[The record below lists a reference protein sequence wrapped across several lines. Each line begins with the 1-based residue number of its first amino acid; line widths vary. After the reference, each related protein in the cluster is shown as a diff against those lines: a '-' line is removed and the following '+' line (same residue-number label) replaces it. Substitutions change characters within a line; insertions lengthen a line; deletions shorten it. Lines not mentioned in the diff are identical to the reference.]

1 MRSRACV
8 ALTPALL
15 LMGSVAAA
23 AGISLPP
30 GSRLDLNG
38 GAAALAAQDLRIDG
52 ALTLGSGS
60 VLDLASLRLGAGGQA
75 DLGSGVVEL
84 GGDWENRGSL
94 AAGSSRV
101 RFVDGPA
108 DSVLLGSTTFASAS
122 FVSAAGKRY
131 RFESG
136 STQSV
141 AAQLDILGTGAPVQ
155 IDVTQP
161 GSVAFLDLLPSGTQ
175 SIANVG
181 VSDVHAIGQAL
192 APDQTNQGGRG
203 NDTGWF
209 GNGGGPIGQ
218 AVSVP
223 SSSPGGL
230 ALFALTLLGAA
241 LVAFRRSASAGAS
254 S

>member
-1 MRSRACV
+1 MRSRTRA
-8 ALTPALL
+8 ALAPALL
-15 LMGSVAAA
+15 MACATATG
-23 AGISLPP
+23 AGISLPA
-30 GSRLDLNG
+30 GSRLDMNG
-38 GAAALAAQDLRIDG
+38 GVAVLAAQDLRIDG
-52 ALTLGSGS
+52 ALSLGDGA
-60 VLDLASLRLGAGGQA
+60 VLGLASLRLGSGAQA
-75 DLGSGVVEL
+75 DLGAGTIEL
-84 GGDWENRGSL
+84 AGDWENHGSL
-94 AAGSSRV
+94 AAGSSHV

-108 DSVLLGSTTFASAS
+108 ESALLGSTTFASAS
-122 FVSAAGKRY
+122 FVSATGKRY

-141 AAQLDILGTGAPVQ
+141 AAQLDILGTGAPIQ

-161 GSVAFLDLLPSGTQ
+161 GAVAYLNLLPSGTQ

-203 NDTGWF
+203 NDSGWF

-218 AVSVP
+218 SVPVP
-223 SSSPGGL
+223 SSSPAGL

-241 LVAFRRSASAGAS
+241 LLAFRRLACRGAS

>member
-1 MRSRACV
+1 MRSRACAV
-8 ALTPALL
+8 LAPALL
-15 LMGSVAAA
+15 LTGSAAVA
-23 AGISLPP
+23 AGISLPA

-38 GAAALAAQDLRIDG
+38 GGAAFAAQDLRVDG
-52 ALTLGSGS
+52 TLTLGDGS
-60 VLDLASLRLGAGGQA
+60 LLGLASLRLGAGGQA
-75 DLGSGVVEL
+75 DLGSGTVEL
-84 GGDWENRGSL
+84 DGDWENRGSL
-94 AAGSSRV
+94 AAGSSHV

-108 DSVLLGSTTFASAS
+108 DSALLGSTTFASAS
-122 FVSAAGKRY
+122 FASANGKRY

-141 AAQLDILGTGAPVQ
+141 AAQLEILGTGAPIQ

-161 GSVAFLDLLPSGTQ
+161 GSVAFLNLLPSGTQ

-181 VSDVHAIGQAL
+181 VSDVHANGQAL
-192 APDQTNQGGRG
+192 ATNQTNQGGRG

-218 AVSVP
+218 PLSVP
-223 SSSPGGL
+223 SSSPAGL
-230 ALFALTLLGAA
+230 VLFALSLLGAA
-241 LVAFRRSASAGAS
+241 LLAFRRLACRGAS

>member
-1 MRSRACV
+1 MRSRLCAVLVPVSLLAC
-8 ALTPALL
+8 
-15 LMGSVAAA
+15 SVAVA

-30 GSRLDLNG
+30 GSRLDMNG
-38 GAAALAAQDLRIDG
+38 GAAALAAQDLHVDG

-60 VLDLASLRLGAGGQA
+60 VLGLASLRLGAGGQA
-75 DLGSGVVEL
+75 DLGSGTVEL

-101 RFVDGPA
+101 RFLDGPA
-108 DSVLLGSTTFASAS
+108 ESALLGSTTFASAS
-122 FVSAAGKRY
+122 FVSASGKRY

-218 AVSVP
+218 VMSVP
-223 SSSPGGL
+223 SSSPAGL

-241 LVAFRRSASAGAS
+241 LLAFRRFAGAS